1 MSFVLRGLMNF
12 GDIWEIV
19 WFILEELL
27 LIIVM
32 RICMWLRMGGSW
44 RMVFS
49 GNMEK
54 VRGSWDIVVLFWVM
68 GSGIV
73 MSMNLGRSLMILW
86 NFDSWEKESN
96 GILC

>member
-12 GDIWEIV
+12 GDILEIV

-49 GNMEK
+49 GNKGK
-54 VRGSWDIVVLFWVM
+54 VRGSWDIVV
-68 GSGIV
+68 
-73 MSMNLGRSLMILW
+73 
-86 NFDSWEKESN
+86 
-96 GILC
+96 